1 MRNTAALML
10 IAAIF
15 IGGLTVWLARD
26 FLESR
31 PAQTIQSETGEVL
44 EATTV
49 VVAAR
54 PLAFGD
60 TLTRELMKE
69 VAWPA
74 DNVPEGSFETITE
87 ILDGSERRVALR
99 AMEPNELLL
108 KSRVSGFGGRAT
120 LSQVITEGMRAVTI
134 RVNDVNGVAGFVLPG
149 DRVDVMLTRQKGKM
163 GGNRDS
169 MITDVIIQSVRVLAV
184 DQLSSESSADPM
196 VAKAATVEVTP
207 QQGQKL
213 SLAASVGT
221 LTLALRHIVN
231 DDNEPLSLR
240 TMRVSDLTP
249 GLAPEKKKATV
260 RRSSGVSSSAS
271 VKVTRGMSSNTQKVT
286 KEKKPPSP
294 AYDPNAAYN
303 PSATSSANPSAT
315 SSATSTPGST
325 PGTMTQ
331 EEMDKA
337 LSTDARD
344 ADGAP
349 VTIVKTGE

>member
-10 IAAIF
+10 IAAVL

-26 FLESR
+26 FLENR
-31 PAQTIQSETGEVL
+31 PAQTIQSETGEVI

-74 DNVPEGSFETITE
+74 DNVPDGSFETINE
-87 ILDGSERRVALR
+87 ILEGADRRVALR

-108 KSRVSGFGGRAT
+108 QSRVSGFGGRAT
-120 LSQVITEGMRAVTI
+120 LSQVIKEGMRAVTI

-149 DRVDVMLTRQKGKM
+149 DRVDIMLTRQRGTA
-163 GGNRDS
+163 GNVRES

-184 DQLSSESSADPM
+184 DQLSSENSADPI

-231 DDNEPLSLR
+231 DDNEPMSLR

-249 GLAPEKKKATV
+249 GVAPTKKKATA
-260 RRSSGVSSSAS
+260 RSRTASSSSS
-271 VKVTRGMSSNTQKVT
+271 VKVTRGMTSNTQKVT

-294 AYDPNAAYN
+294 AYDPNAAYV
-303 PSATSSANPSAT
+303 PSTVSST
-315 SSATSTPGST
+315 TSTPGS
-325 PGTMTQ
+325 MTQ

-337 LSTDARD
+337 LSPDTEE

>member
-31 PAQTIQSETGEVL
+31 PAQTIQAATGEVL

-74 DNVPEGSFETITE
+74 DNVPEGSFETIEE
-87 ILDGSERRVALR
+87 ILEGADRRVALR
-99 AMEPNELLL
+99 AMEPNELVL

-149 DRVDVMLTRQKGKM
+149 DRVDVMLTRQR
-163 GGNRDS
+163 GGGGSGNSRDS
-169 MITDVIIQSVRVLAV
+169 MITDVIIQSIRVLAV
-184 DQLSSESSADPM
+184 DQLSSEDTADPM

-207 QQGQKL
+207 KQGQKL

-231 DDNEPLSLR
+231 DDSEPISLR
-240 TMRVSDLTP
+240 TIRVSDLTP
-249 GLAPEKKKATV
+249 GIISPKKTAV
-260 RRSSGVSSSAS
+260 RRPRRPSTSTS
-271 VKVTRGMSSNTQKVT
+271 VKITRGLSSNTQKVD
-286 KEKKPPSP
+286 KEKKPPRP
-294 AYDPNAAYN
+294 AYDPNAAFN
-303 PSATSSANPSAT
+303 PNTASSDS
-315 SSATSTPGST
+315 STPGAMS
-325 PGTMTQ
+325 Q
-331 EEMDKA
+331 EEMNKA
-337 LSTDARD
+337 LSTDTKE
-344 ADGAP
+344 ADGEP
-349 VTIVKTGE
+349 VTIVKTGD